1 MGNNESIRHV
11 HSLLYD
17 TELGMFFT
25 PESRYSKTRSKY
37 GNKSI
42 STLVVPLKPAK
53 YLTGGIIFSRFL
65 LIYLNSHYTVNMDEV
80 REAKRRIDDKKLE
93 LTAVGEELVTLEAGE
108 QEINLKIN
116 NARKER
122 DNANN
127 EKKKADTIIKK
138 LGS

>member
-1 MGNNESIRHV
+1 M
-11 HSLLYD
+11 
-17 TELGMFFT
+17 
-25 PESRYSKTRSKY
+25 
-37 GNKSI
+37 
-42 STLVVPLKPAK
+42 
-53 YLTGGIIFSRFL
+53 
-65 LIYLNSHYTVNMDEV
+65 